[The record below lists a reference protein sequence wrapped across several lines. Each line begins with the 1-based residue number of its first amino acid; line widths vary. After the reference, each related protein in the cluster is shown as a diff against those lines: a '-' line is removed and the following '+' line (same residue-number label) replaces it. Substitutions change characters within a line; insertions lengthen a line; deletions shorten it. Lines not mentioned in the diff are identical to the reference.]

1 MTQPKTTSKM
11 FYKRAKH
18 TKNTITT
25 AKTEDGKYI
34 YLFESLWLR
43 DDEEPQPCAI
53 KLKHFKDRVLWGL
66 SIILSEESI
75 EALAI
80 AVKNKHEFEGKTI
93 KMKLK

>member
-1 MTQPKTTSKM
+1 M
-11 FYKRAKH
+11 FYHRAKH

-34 YLFESLWLR
+34 YLFESLWLV
-43 DDEEPQPCAI
+43 DNKEPQPSAI
-53 KLKHFKDRVLWGL
+53 KLKQFKDRVLWGT
-66 SIILSEESI
+66 SIVLSEESI
-75 EALAI
+75 EALSI

>member
-1 MTQPKTTSKM
+1 MTPKTTLKM

-34 YLFESLWLR
+34 YLFESLWLVYNKR
-43 DDEEPQPCAI
+43 PQLNAV
-53 KLKHFKDRVLWGL
+53 KLKEFKDVVLWGTN
-66 SIILSEESI
+66 IVLSEESV
-75 EALAI
+75 EALSI